1 MALIDEYTS
10 LTGAAEIIGVS
21 RGSIHNWVRR
31 GLLPV
36 HQVGPRRMVKISDLD
51 QFITTASVA

>member
-10 LTGAAEIIGVS
+10 ITGAAEIVGVT

-36 HQVGPRRMVKISDLD
+36 HQVGPRRMVKIADLD
-51 QFITTASVA
+51 RLIAPAAA